1 MKWTWFIYILVQI
14 IASFLNQMDFTYWSD
29 FIIVIIFIIYH
40 VLLFL
45 VIVFSI
51 FALLR
56 CTCNV
61 INSLYRRYIY
71 ARIRDE
77 FEPEDLD
84 PQPTPIF
91 NLTLNNPLDPW
102 IYRFRGVEVPDPYA
116 RVYFVNQDIKNDQD
130 DNDYKELS
138 EV

>member
-1 MKWTWFIYILVQI
+1 MFKYTDVQI
-14 IASFLNQMDFTYWSD
+14 MSTEFRR
-29 FIIVIIFIIYH
+29 
-40 VLLFL
+40 L
-45 VIVFSI
+45 VIVVI
-51 FALLR
+51 GILVLILLLAGIYFFVY
-56 CTCNV
+56 V
-61 INSLYRRYIY
+61 IVRSWTLIVSLYRYIN
-71 ARIRDE
+71 AEIRGE

-84 PQPTPIF
+84 PQPTPMF